1 MEKRLFNIDELAV
14 YIAVPRGTIYNWI
27 SQKKLPYIK
36 IGRGVRFDKED
47 IDRFI
52 DGKKICLNS
61 SLDLENANR

>member
-36 IGRGVRFDKED
+36 IGRSVKFDKED

-52 DGKKICLNS
+52 DGKKTCRHN
-61 SLDLENANR
+61 SLDLANANR